1 MPSSSPVTPISSNT
15 RCGTTSEERAHHLI
29 EWLRSGEKLTS
40 ATAAEVF
47 GVSRRTITRD
57 IAYLRNALSLD
68 IEFDASLNSY
78 VLASEHTAL
87 PFLAFPSLAP
97 ILLNAETEP
106 GLGGADPSKQ
116 IHVRYSAV
124 AIQAFLARGGN
135 LTNGTANADGTL
147 DAYFPPYKLDEF
159 MSYVLSR
166 GHHIEVLEPFDFR
179 HRVHME
185 IRRMLSIYEGKDG
198 RCA

>member
-1 MPSSSPVTPISSNT
+1 M
-15 RCGTTSEERAHHLI
+15 
-29 EWLRSGEKLTS
+29 
-40 ATAAEVF
+40 AAAVF

-68 IEFDASLNSY
+68 IEFDASQNSY
-78 VLASEHTAL
+78 VLAAEHTAL
-87 PFLAFPSLAP
+87 PYLAFPGLAP

-106 GLGGADPSKQ
+106 RLDGADPTTQ
-116 IHVRYSAV
+116 IHVRYSAG
-124 AIQAFLARGGN
+124 AIQAYLARGGN
-135 LTNGTANADGTL
+135 LNDNATNADGTF

-166 GHHIEVLEPFDFR
+166 GHHVEVLAPFDFR

-198 RCA
+198 PCA